1 MESLFLS
8 IALLHYLFIYN
19 KKITN
24 DFKIEIFFLSRI
36 IIHKI
41 KKQLSNCLLYTHFIL
56 RQMNSKY
63 FPQYLVVQTML
74 SKSSERKSLYLIIEN
89 NCISY

>member
-24 DFKIEIFFLSRI
+24 DFKI
-36 IIHKI
+36 
-41 KKQLSNCLLYTHFIL
+41 KKQMSNCLLYTHFIL

-74 SKSSERKSLYLIIEN
+74 SKPSERKSLYSIIEN
-89 NCISY
+89 YCILY